1 MRQKPKKGTFG
12 LISARKAR
20 KKPTYSGIRAGS
32 LNKIRERALAKK
44 GAFKLPPYRKVSKKL
59 RKRTVELF
67 GEKDLVNL
75 PYYKSLP
82 QFTKFRRPLKQNES
96 KNRFEVVHDID
107 LMTNPFLNANI
118 PNANITTAPLFAPPS
133 LVPLAD

>member
-12 LISARKAR
+12 IISARKAR
-20 KKPTYSGIRAGS
+20 KQGTYSGSQAGI
-32 LNKIRERALAKK
+32 LNRIREKALTKK

-67 GEKDLVNL
+67 GEKDN

-82 QFTKFRRPLKQNES
+82 QFRKFQRPLKQNES
-96 KNRFEVVHDID
+96 KNRLIEYPF
-107 LMTNPFLNANI
+107 LNANPFLNAMI
-118 PNANITTAPLFAPPS
+118 PNASITTAPLFAPPA